1 MANGLLILTLL
12 LAAIAAILAG
22 MGVFSNARPPDA
34 RLNQILA
41 EQQEAHG
48 LLEREKQAV
57 HGQLSEHR
65 DRLQNLDGLL
75 QDIQDKLR
83 RGSDLAKG

>member
-1 MANGLLILTLL
+1 MHGIDHKEAEIGRLHQT
-12 LAAIAAILAG
+12 LAA
-22 MGVFSNARPPDA
+22 
-34 RLNQILA
+34 
-41 EQQEAHG
+41 QQEAHEA
-48 LLEREKQAV
+48 LEREKQAV

-83 RGSDLAKG
+83 RGSDLARG

>member
-75 QDIQDKLR
+75 QEIQDKLR